1 MKAQEERHR
10 SSISLITAA
19 IVAVIGQT
27 AILLDDFGP
36 GNGSQGSGS
45 ARMITAAEV
54 SRAGAIEIP
63 SEPPEG
69 QPVSLTP

>member
-10 SSISLITAA
+10 SSISVIAA
-19 IVAVIGQT
+19 VIVAVIGQT
-27 AILLDDFGP
+27 AIVLIDFGP
-36 GNGSQGSGS
+36 GDESQDSGS

-69 QPVSLTP
+69 QPISLTQ